1 MFNLKIV
8 VGGSTSSFYY
18 YFFSHLTKCL
28 REHFKTSK
36 GNVSIE
42 TEASNS
48 NSLLPTKT
56 YFINFDTFFP
66 MIEAVRCET

>member
-28 REHFKTSK
+28 REHFKIRK

-56 YFINFDTFFP
+56 YFIKFDTFFP
-66 MIEAVRCET
+66 TIKAVRCET